1 MTWEPKEQAESE
13 EPASI
18 RRPPSGWLKAVV
30 WTGGIVGAIAV
41 FLGLFILF
49 AGENQ
54 YVGLGGD
61 WSWRVGDISSAWAYG
76 LLAGGVV
83 LLLIVLASTV
93 GMARRRRT

>member
-1 MTWEPKEQAESE
+1 MASEPEVQDESG

-18 RRPPSGWLKAVV
+18 VRPSSGWRKAID
-30 WTGGIVGAIAV
+30 WLLGIVGVIAA

-54 YVGLGGD
+54 HVGLGGD

-76 LLAGGVV
+76 LFAGGVV
-83 LLLIVLASTV
+83 LLLVVLASALGT
-93 GMARRRRT
+93 ARRRRT